1 MYGTSFIINWLLLAD
16 VSAYCSFH
24 GPWRPYGLDGRYP
37 LSLCQ
42 LSVCQCVC
50 VCILPSPFSL
60 NSNWMAIVIGSCLCL
75 PIMAWHFCFPKTCCS
90 ILLLKDSANALVCL
104 PACWPVRLLDSC
116 VIDESETKVVNKV
129 SKLNDER
136 NIKVNIRGFLS
147 REARGRLLLDL
158 LRHTQARNDEESLK
172 WHRDHCCHCH
182 AQY

>member
-1 MYGTSFIINWLLLAD
+1 MFANNGVALLFSQNLP
-16 VSAYCSFH
+16 FH
-24 GPWRPYGLDGRYP
+24 SPIER
-37 LSLCQ
+37 
-42 LSVCQCVC
+42 QCE
-50 VCILPSPFSL
+50 L
-60 NSNWMAIVIGSCLCL
+60 
-75 PIMAWHFCFPKTCCS
+75 
-90 ILLLKDSANALVCL
+90 CL

-172 WHRDHCCHCH
+172 
-182 AQY
+182 